1 MSSAVATISRAVRR
15 QRDRLESERVPE
27 HLEEDEEEEGSFIGQ
42 ANDEDVEAGQQ
53 PPEEESEEEED
64 QENDEGISRLN
75 VRPTMSLA
83 ELEEERE
90 MARTIFCLP
99 CVEI

>member
-27 HLEEDEEEEGSFIGQ
+27 HLEEEEGSFIGQ